1 MTLTEFSNQFDILYN
16 NISSNSAPGLTEYEK
31 SVFLTQAQDEIIL
44 ELYRGGIGAYE
55 SSEEVS
61 RYINTLV
68 VTKNIITFE
77 EEDLGNIKEYTVNEE
92 EFSLSDILFIVRE
105 SAIYND
111 KFALVS
117 PTTNNEL
124 NIIINNPF
132 RGPSDRKIL
141 RLYHSNTIKLY
152 GPLLGDLYEYTIHY
166 IPKLDPIILTDLDY
180 DLTIGG
186 LNIETPC
193 SVPECLHNLILN
205 RAVQLAT
212 VSWANKK

>member
-1 MTLTEFSNQFDILYN
+1 
-16 NISSNSAPGLTEYEK
+16 
-31 SVFLTQAQDEIIL
+31 
-44 ELYRGGIGAYE
+44 
-55 SSEEVS
+55 
-61 RYINTLV
+61 LV

-77 EEDLGNIKEYTVNEE
+77 EEDLGNIKEYTVTEE

-124 NIIINNPF
+124 NIIRNNPF
-132 RGPSDRKIL
+132 RGPSDRKLL

-152 GPLLGDLYEYTIHY
+152 GPLSGDLYEYNIHY
-166 IPKLDPIILTDLDY
+166 IPKLEPIILTDLDY